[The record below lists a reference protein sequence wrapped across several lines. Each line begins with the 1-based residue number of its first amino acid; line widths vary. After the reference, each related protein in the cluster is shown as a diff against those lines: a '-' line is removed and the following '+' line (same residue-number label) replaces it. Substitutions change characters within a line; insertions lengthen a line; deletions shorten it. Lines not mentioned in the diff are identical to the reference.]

1 MDEESIFAAALEKQS
16 PGERAAFLDEACQ
29 GNAPLRA
36 EVDELLQAYR
46 DASGF
51 LESPAAEFPG
61 TVCLDQFDDET
72 VRGNQ
77 HPIQLD
83 FLAPCDIPGRVGK
96 LGLYEVLEV
105 VGRGGMGIVLLAYDA
120 KLNREVAIKVV
131 APELAADPTAAR
143 RFLREAQGA
152 AAVRHENVVI
162 IHAVDDS
169 QQLPFLVMEY
179 VHGFSLEAK
188 IDHEGA
194 LELEDILRIGAQVAS
209 GLEAAHKQGL
219 IHRDV
224 KPANILLEGGAP
236 KVKITDFGLA
246 RAASELSV
254 TQTGHVAGTPLYMS
268 PQQAQGVSIDHRS
281 DLFSLGSVLYTMCTG
296 QAAFQADG
304 QLAVLR
310 RVVDDTP
317 LAVRKLN
324 ARVPE
329 WLAAVIDKLLAKQPA
344 ERFQSAQQVADLL
357 NRGLQQ
363 VQNSSLP
370 MPPQQLASGA
380 VPPEREP
387 RDDWAPK
394 AFASP
399 ALVHGSGRA
408 R

>member
-16 PGERAAFLDEACQ
+16 PGERAAFLDHACR

-36 EVDELLQAYR
+36 GVDELLKAYR

-61 TVCLDQFDDET
+61 TVCLNQFDDET
-72 VRGNQ
+72 VQGGQ
-77 HPIQLD
+77 QPIRLD

-96 LGLYEVLEV
+96 LGPYEVLEV
-105 VGRGGMGIVLLAYDA
+105 VGRGGMGLVLLDYDA
-120 KLNREVAIKVV
+120 KLNREVAIKVI
-131 APELAADPTAAR
+131 APELAADPTWAR
-143 RFLREAQGA
+143 RLLREAQA
-152 AAVRHENVVI
+152 AAAMRHENVVT

-179 VHGFSLEAK
+179 VRGSSLEAK
-188 IDHEGA
+188 INQEGA
-194 LELEDILRIGAQVAS
+194 LQLEDILRTGAQVAS

-224 KPANILLEGGAP
+224 KPANILLEGGAA

-246 RAASELSV
+246 RAASELSA

-268 PQQAQGVSIDHRS
+268 PEQAQGASIDPRS
-281 DLFSLGSVLYTMCTG
+281 DLCSLGSVLYTMCTG
-296 QAAFQADG
+296 QAAFQTDG

-317 LAVRKLN
+317 LAIRELN
-324 ARVPE
+324 ARIPE
-329 WLAAVIDKLLAKQPA
+329 WLTAVIDKLLAKQPT

-357 NRGLQQ
+357 NQGLQRL
-363 VQNSSLP
+363 QNSSLP
-370 MPPQQLASGA
+370 M
-380 VPPEREP
+380 
-387 RDDWAPK
+387 AP
-394 AFASP
+394 
-399 ALVHGSGRA
+399 
-408 R
+408 